1 MDVPLHHLDKRIV
14 NRSKKKGLV
23 TEEKIETYLASLPDR
38 SDNVYMPEVEEAG
51 QTAAE
56 AVSSEPSTN

>member
-38 SDNVYMPEVEEAG
+38 SDNVCMPEEETG